1 MMKRQMAAGKQ
12 AALENPWNVDYNT
25 EMAQKSTQGKGG
37 EEKYLYDQAA
47 FDQYMSTLPPTA
59 NPQIQRFKGLGEMMP
74 AQLWS
79 TTMDPSTRT
88 LKSVS
93 IEDAAQADRLFSM
106 LMGDNVV
113 YRKEFISNNADNL
126 KLEDL
131 DF

>member
-1 MMKRQMAAGKQ
+1 
-12 AALENPWNVDYNT
+12 
-25 EMAQKSTQGKGG
+25 
-37 EEKYLYDQAA
+37 
-47 FDQYMSTLPPTA
+47 MSTLPPTA

>member
-1 MMKRQMAAGKQ
+1 
-12 AALENPWNVDYNT
+12 
-25 EMAQKSTQGKGG
+25 
-37 EEKYLYDQAA
+37 
-47 FDQYMSTLPPTA
+47 
-59 NPQIQRFKGLGEMMP
+59 MP

-79 TTMDPSTRT
+79 TTMDPATRT
-88 LKSVS
+88 LKAVS

-113 YRKEFISNNADNL
+113 YRKEFISTNADNL